1 MFEYNQRPI
10 DDKARDNHDR
20 IFKHGKYAA
29 KSEKLKED
37 KPKGAKP
44 KSLKRRSER

>member
-10 DDKARDNHDR
+10 DDKARDNYDR
-20 IFKHGKYAA
+20 IFKHGAQA

-37 KPKGAKP
+37 KPKGTKP
-44 KSLKRRSER
+44 KTYRRRNK